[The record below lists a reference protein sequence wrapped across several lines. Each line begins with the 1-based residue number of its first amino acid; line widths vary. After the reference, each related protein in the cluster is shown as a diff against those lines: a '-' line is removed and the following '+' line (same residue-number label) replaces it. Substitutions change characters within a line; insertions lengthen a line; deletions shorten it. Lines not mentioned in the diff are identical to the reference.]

1 MQAHYISLML
11 SDRVFITDFVGEW
24 YYVSQHIPIHCHSHV
39 YVATCCKTAN
49 SDNKDPHSYSLLL
62 GKGLWVMPLTKVMV
76 HSISQQIYT
85 NNMLFLKGR
94 VDPGLK
100 HVAALKRDAT
110 PETTLPSFGYQW

>member
-1 MQAHYISLML
+1 
-11 SDRVFITDFVGEW
+11 
-24 YYVSQHIPIHCHSHV
+24 
-39 YVATCCKTAN
+39 
-49 SDNKDPHSYSLLL
+49 
-62 GKGLWVMPLTKVMV
+62 MPLTKVMV

-100 HVAALKRDAT
+100 HVAALKIDAT